1 MNLTE
6 EPCRT
11 ENMRISLI
19 YGEAVACIQAFYQ
32 RKGMGRWQALA
43 KAKEMFERARLHHL
57 EKGNARTLQ
66 DDLTKYFEVPDL
78 LTGKLE
84 KWEKRPKK

>member
-1 MNLTE
+1 MNLLE
-6 EPCRT
+6 EPYRT
-11 ENMRISLI
+11 ENMRMSLI
-19 YGEAVACIQAFYQ
+19 YGEAIAFIQTFYK
-32 RKGMGRWQALA
+32 RKGMGRWQALS
-43 KAKEMFERARLHHL
+43 KAREMFERARLHHL

-84 KWEKRPKK
+84 KWKG